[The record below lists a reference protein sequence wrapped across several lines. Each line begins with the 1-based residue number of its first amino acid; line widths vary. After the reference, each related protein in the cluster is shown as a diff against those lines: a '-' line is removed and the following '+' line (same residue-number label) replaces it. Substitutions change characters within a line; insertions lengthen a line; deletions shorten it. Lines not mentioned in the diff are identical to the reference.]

1 MALAFAVRGW
11 AVKQRLDLRLVEIG
25 VVDSRNRAQALIM
38 AGKVEVNGHV
48 ETKSGRMLGPDDRVS
63 VLEGLPYVSRG
74 GVKLAHALEVF
85 AIHPSGWQVVDIGAS
100 TGGFTDCWLQR
111 GAARVYAVDVG
122 YGQLDWKL
130 RQDDRVVVLERT
142 NARYL
147 TLDVLGRDHTLDGA
161 SIDASFIGLKL
172 LLEPLRSLVST
183 GATIVALVKPQ
194 FEAGPDK
201 LGRGGVV
208 RRPEVH
214 VDVLERVLGQ
224 ARSLDYTVK
233 GLTASPIR
241 GPEGNIEFLTH
252 LIAGPGLEEP
262 LKVAPIVERAWQEA
276 GHG

>member
-1 MALAFAVRGW
+1 M
-11 AVKQRLDLRLVEIG
+11 KQRLDLRLVEIG
-25 VVDSRNRAQALIM
+25 AVDSRNRAQALIM
-38 AGKVEVNGHV
+38 AGKVEVNGRV
-48 ETKSGRMLGPDDRVS
+48 ETKSGRMLGPDDTVS
-63 VLEGLPYVSRG
+63 VMEGLPYVSRG
-74 GVKLAHALEVF
+74 GVKLAHAVEVF
-85 AIHPSGWQVVDIGAS
+85 AIDPRGWQVVDIGAS

-111 GAARVYAVDVG
+111 GADRVYAVDVG

-130 RQDDRVVVLERT
+130 RQDNRVVVFERT

-147 TLDVLGRDHTLDGA
+147 TLDTLGRDQPLDGA

-172 LLEPLRSLVST
+172 LLEPLRALVST
-183 GATIVALVKPQ
+183 GATVVALIKPQ
-194 FEAGPDK
+194 FEAGPEK

-208 RRPEVH
+208 RQAEVH
-214 VDVLERVLGQ
+214 VEVLERVLDQ

-262 LKVAPIVERAWQEA
+262 LKVASIVDRAWQEA
-276 GHG
+276 GHA